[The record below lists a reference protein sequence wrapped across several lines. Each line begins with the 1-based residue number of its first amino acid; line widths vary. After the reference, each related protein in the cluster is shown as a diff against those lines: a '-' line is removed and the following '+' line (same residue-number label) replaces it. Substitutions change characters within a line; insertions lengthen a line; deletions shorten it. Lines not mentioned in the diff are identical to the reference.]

1 MELNRLKEIIK
12 KPSDYSNKNLEESL
26 HYLSENFED
35 TKKRLLEL
43 TQLLD
48 FTENSY
54 NKILEEYNKRK

>member
-1 MELNRLKEIIK
+1 MELNKLKEIIE
-12 KPSDYSNKNLEESL
+12 KPSDYSNNNLEESL
-26 HYLSENFED
+26 QYLSDNFED

-54 NKILEEYNKRK
+54 NKILGEYKKRK

>member
-1 MELNRLKEIIK
+1 MELKKLKEIIE
-12 KPSDYSNKNLEESL
+12 KPSDYSNINLEESL
-26 HYLSENFED
+26 DYLSENFKD

>member
-1 MELNRLKEIIK
+1 MELNRLKEIIE

-35 TKKRLLEL
+35 TKKRLIEL